1 MNVEKLY
8 AYMEELGHYE
18 EPEELWN
25 LDEELKELLED
36 GDLSEE
42 EIQKEIESYKEDNE
56 RMLQEQQKPKVYEF
70 YGCKIELYS
79 DGNYTC
85 SFDKLSDLLKHAI
98 YSDKDIEWFNEICK
112 HKFEI
117 KESNSMRYSYID
129 DIELIKKIN
138 EIVSKELKKRVT
150 KKTIFKVNI
159 LSELEKKGYEVE
171 KDIIDYRIRKYES
184 ELDYYYVDH
193 VLLEPYEEILN
204 EWVKN
209 KIYSEEIDMPVVYY
223 DETDGLVFEHPNYI
237 YPYADDFIDGF
248 EDLLENS
255 KLLIDIIEDVF
266 GKDSKE
272 YKELMSIFNQ
282 YNKKTTMEYMKKYT
296 YEECYLD
303 GENNLLVETLPYMV
317 SGAIE
322 LGEKKY
328 FDYIN
333 KNVNVTMSLKEAYS
347 LFPNYIKTQIS
358 EDIFN
363 GDSFDTKLLNDIVDI
378 MIKKCKNKNNESYS
392 KKEIIRFLTDIS
404 MKYVTVLMPDDIL
417 VIEEN
422 YDSIERPKKK

>member
-1 MNVEKLY
+1 
-8 AYMEELGHYE
+8 
-18 EPEELWN
+18 
-25 LDEELKELLED
+25 
-36 GDLSEE
+36 
-42 EIQKEIESYKEDNE
+42 
-56 RMLQEQQKPKVYEF
+56 
-70 YGCKIELYS
+70 
-79 DGNYTC
+79 
-85 SFDKLSDLLKHAI
+85 
-98 YSDKDIEWFNEICK
+98 
-112 HKFEI
+112 
-117 KESNSMRYSYID
+117 
-129 DIELIKKIN
+129 
-138 EIVSKELKKRVT
+138 
-150 KKTIFKVNI
+150 
-159 LSELEKKGYEVE
+159 
-171 KDIIDYRIRKYES
+171 
-184 ELDYYYVDH
+184 
-193 VLLEPYEEILN
+193 
-204 EWVKN
+204 
-209 KIYSEEIDMPVVYY
+209 MPVVYY